1 MVNVL
6 VLVDHVGGS
15 PKKVSNQI
23 LTAARKLGAGDV
35 HALLMGEGARA
46 AAEKV
51 GAYGATRAHVW
62 ESSEAAEYATEPQTA
77 AVVAAVEAAG
87 ADVLLYPADPFLSD
101 VVARAAV
108 RLGAGVITDVTD
120 LSLDGDRVV
129 ATKAIF
135 GGDMVS
141 RCQVRGDRL
150 QILGIKANAFVAE
163 ESGGGPTE
171 VVDLDVTLDDKAR
184 RAKVVDVVEQEAG
197 GRPEMTEAAIVVAG
211 GRGLGKPE
219 NFRLVEELAQVL
231 GGEYGGSRPVAQ
243 AGWIPPERQIG
254 QTGKTIRPKL
264 YIAAGISGAIQHR
277 VGVEGSDVIVAIN
290 NDPNAPIMEFATYA
304 IVGDALQILPALT
317 ESLRE
322 RKARRSGAGAH
333 AGREAPADA

>member
-163 ESGGGPTE
+163 ESGGGPAE

-211 GRGLGKPE
+211 GRGLGDAE
-219 NFRLVEELAQVL
+219 GFQLIEQLADAL
-231 GGEYGGSRPVAQ
+231 GGAVGASRAATD
-243 AGWIPPERQIG
+243 AGWYPHQHQIG
-254 QTGKTIRPKL
+254 QTGKTVSPQL
-264 YIAAGISGAIQHR
+264 YIGAGISGAIQHR
-277 VGVEGSDVIVAIN
+277 AGMQTSQTIVVIN
-290 NDPNAPIMEFATYA
+290 KDPEAPIFSIADFGV
-304 IVGDALQILPALT
+304 VGDLHKVIPPLV
-317 ESLRE
+317 EE
-322 RKARRSGAGAH
+322 IRKRK
-333 AGREAPADA
+333 D

>member
-211 GRGLGKPE
+211 GRGLGDAE
-219 NFRLVEELAQVL
+219 GFQLIEQLADAL
-231 GGEYGGSRPVAQ
+231 GGAVGASRAATD
-243 AGWIPPERQIG
+243 AGWYPHQHQIG
-254 QTGKTIRPKL
+254 QTGKTVSPQL
-264 YIAAGISGAIQHR
+264 YIGAGISGAIQHR
-277 VGVEGSDVIVAIN
+277 AGMQTSQTIVVIN
-290 NDPNAPIMEFATYA
+290 KDPEAPIFSIADFGV
-304 IVGDALQILPALT
+304 VGDLHKVIPPLV
-317 ESLRE
+317 EE
-322 RKARRSGAGAH
+322 IRKRK
-333 AGREAPADA
+333 D